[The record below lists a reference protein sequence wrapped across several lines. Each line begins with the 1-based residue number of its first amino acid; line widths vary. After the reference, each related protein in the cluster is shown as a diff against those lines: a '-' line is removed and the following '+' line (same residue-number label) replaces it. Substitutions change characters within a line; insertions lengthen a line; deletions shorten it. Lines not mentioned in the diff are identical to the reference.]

1 MMPTALKASPAT
13 VTQSLAVALT
23 QCTLSAYPASARF
36 SPTARAAVKAG
47 GSACRPAG
55 TRVRWSRSPAWPAGP
70 PGGFPDDHRRRD
82 YGSDGQQPARPLEF
96 RVNPAGKRV
105 IPGYTQGMKTAI
117 SVPDEIFEQAAGRA
131 AELGI
136 SRSEF
141 FARAA
146 RRYLD
151 ELATWSL
158 TSQIDQALLA
168 AGDDDSGTA
177 AAAAG
182 RGLLAAPGDV
192 RGTPPA
198 LSAGPTSV
206 NRAAASRPSAARF
219 W

>member
-1 MMPTALKASPAT
+1 MIPAAGEP
-13 VTQSLAVALT
+13 LAIAE
-23 QCTLSAYPASARF
+23 R
-36 SPTARAAVKAG
+36 G
-47 GSACRPAG
+47 E
-55 TRVRWSRSPAWPAGP
+55 
-70 PGGFPDDHRRRD
+70 
-82 YGSDGQQPARPLEF
+82 GQQPARPLGF
-96 RVNPAGKRV
+96 RANHAGKWV

-117 SVPDEIFEQAAGRA
+117 SVPDEIFEQAADRA

-168 AGDDDSGTA
+168 AGEDDSGTA
-177 AAAAG
+177 AAAVG
-182 RGLLAAPGDV
+182 RGLLAAGDDD
-192 RGTPPA
+192 
-198 LSAGPTSV
+198 
-206 NRAAASRPSAARF
+206 